1 LSETSPKVSKNS
13 FLKTALRRGIQGL
26 FLAIVVVLVAS
37 LAVGSAPGRR
47 FLAGKIVD
55 ALQSTFVGHFSIEIS
70 ALSLFR
76 GDVIIAHGTAQSPDG
91 HDALVVENVAVNV
104 APRALLASLMTGDPL
119 AIHGHA
125 SVGNA
130 TVDARVGGIAAAFAP
145 KNPPVTAPVPAA
157 SPVPGAPPARRFFV
171 DAEGVKVAHATITL
185 ADGTVIVE
193 DLALTGT
200 VAPEGGRA
208 TVDGA
213 RVQAALVNRPA
224 FAATAI
230 HVDGELPFAQLARAR
245 ATLDA
250 AVATVPPAGETT
262 KVIHVSVELVDGAAV
277 RLRAGPL
284 AATLEPWVKLPSGI
298 VDAQLLDGPLSVDA
312 TVAPYAGR
320 VHASLGDAGAPEA
333 PMTFDA
339 DATVS
344 RGPVGPPVFGGSLRL
359 IVPKRLIVQKKDSG
373 LSARAGAEIRGAFVD
388 LDPSAV
394 ALDENREWLDV
405 GKAHVSCMVLG
416 TGEFRPSANIEAIPI
431 PRVEALVHLT
441 GGAATAHVALMDDV
455 SSASARF
462 PATLSLTAAATPTS
476 RILDAELRGAPVT
489 LGPPSPPRRPISALL
504 ALAGVVNLHATQNL
518 GTSPAV
524 SADLRGRLHD
534 LRVPGLA
541 AGSVAVDVHSH
552 GTLENVQVSGSVD
565 VSSLTLPAGEGMER
579 VHLALSEVS
588 IRPSDARDTE
598 LATAVH
604 VSGTGASVAALDAEA
619 TVAVTPATGAVSV
632 RRLAVRGARRG
643 IPVTVGAREVTV
655 DGATI
660 SAEDVG
666 ITGGFGDV
674 FLSGRRSAGSVVLR
688 GTLKN
693 GDVGAFLA
701 LAGGVS
707 VPRAGHGLP
716 PLAGRV
722 DGTFDLRAAES
733 AVHGAV
739 EIHGSELGGALLPA
753 SVQHASIDAV
763 VRADGR
769 SFSGTIDGKLPSGT
783 VRVALTDG
791 EAGRGSLLGPA
802 AWMGAGGRLSIDGD
816 VALAPWVPEGRAQG
830 SVHLAGIV
838 SRAADAPEGLSA
850 DLRALAD
857 HLVLRAEDGT
867 LIYAEREANPASVR
881 VVAAGNPATLRVE
894 AALENQLRASAE
906 GVLTAGEWA
915 AISRGDVSPFTALSE
930 RANWSQ
936 RSVTAK
942 VQLATTPFETLPAIA
957 GRARELRGT
966 VEALL
971 AMDGPLNAPEVRGT
985 VRLLGAALPAGIAAP
1000 PPVDL
1005 RLDVLQHGTTGEASL
1020 AVRGPWGASQTRY
1033 ADGKA
1038 RYEVAF
1044 DALLAGRVPTW
1055 DADVDVDLRAVPLGI
1070 FQPFVVVPLG
1080 GTAAGQLHATR
1091 VKSHPEG
1098 TLTLHAEDVL
1108 VGADRVPQVSVRA
1121 GIVKGRI
1128 KAAVDI
1134 QEAADAVGPDT
1145 PKITIAASAPM
1156 IRKEALVDTLLF
1168 DDGFSIAL
1176 DATRFRLAPLGPLL
1190 APFGRGFDGIL
1201 TGKLRASGSVA
1212 ELNAVRVEGGLA
1224 LRHGAFEPLALGE
1237 PLREVGFDIRV
1248 ENDGGVAVE
1257 NLAVS
1262 AEGGELHGAFRGKLA
1277 GLSPVSLEGAI
1288 QFPERH
1294 PFPLVLDG
1302 VAYGDVAGNVQLGL
1316 VKNANKYAISVQIP
1330 RATVT
1335 LPDVSGRSLQPL
1347 EADPTV
1353 TVLGGAP
1360 SSHGRRD
1367 VALTPPGPPVPPAKT
1382 SLPIALAVKLGDIR
1396 VKRGSDLDIHA
1407 NGDLVVDEGV
1417 RGTVAV
1423 DRGFVELQGRR
1434 FKVDRVAVSFDPS
1447 VSPSNPQVDAS
1458 ASYDAADGYKVF
1470 AEFRGS
1476 VATGHL
1482 TLRAEPALTSSEILQ
1497 LIVFGSKDVAVSQN
1511 SGTETSALARAAGLG
1526 GGVVTQ
1532 GLNKVLSQV
1541 SPIELQTRIDTTN
1554 SQSPRPELTVQI
1566 SRDVAATVSIRV
1578 GLPSPGQA
1586 PDRST
1591 IRLEYRLGGHV
1602 SLESALGDKG
1612 TSTVDLTWER
1622 RY

>member
-1 LSETSPKVSKNS
+1 M
-13 FLKTALRRGIQGL
+13 RRATQGL
-26 FLAIVVVLVAS
+26 FLVTVLVLAAS
-37 LAVGSAPGRR
+37 FAIGSAPGRR

-55 ALQSTFVGHFSIEIS
+55 SLQSTFAGHFSIDIS

-76 GDVIIAHGTAQSPDG
+76 GDVTIARATAQSPDG
-91 HDALVVENVAVNV
+91 RDVLTAENVAVHV
-104 APRALLASLMTGDPL
+104 APRALVAALITGDSL
-119 AIHGHA
+119 DIRGHA

-130 TVDARVGGIAAAFAP
+130 TVDARSGGGASAFAP
-145 KNPPVTAPVPAA
+145 KNPTVSPPEIPAPVAP
-157 SPVPGAPPARRFFV
+157 PRPPARRFLV
-171 DAEGVKVAHATITL
+171 DVQGVKVTHAAVTL
-185 ADGTVIVE
+185 ASGTVTVD
-193 DLALTGT
+193 DLALAGT

-208 TVDGA
+208 TLDAA
-213 RVQAALVNRPA
+213 RVEAALSGRPA
-224 FAATAI
+224 VSATAI
-230 HVDGELPFAQLARAR
+230 HSDGELPFAQLARAR
-245 ATLDA
+245 ATIDA
-250 AVATVPPAGETT
+250 SIATVPSAGEGT
-262 KVIHVSVELVDGAAV
+262 KNIHVSAELVDGAAV
-277 RLRAGPL
+277 CMRAGPL
-284 AATLEPWVKLPSGI
+284 AATLQPWVKLPPSI

-320 VHASLGDAGAPEA
+320 LHASLGDAGAGQA
-333 PMTFDA
+333 PITFDA
-339 DATVS
+339 DVTGS
-344 RGPVGPPVFGGSLRL
+344 GPPSSAFGGFLRL
-359 IVPKRLIVQKKDSG
+359 IVPKRLIVQAKDAG
-373 LSARAGAEIRGAFVD
+373 LAARAGADIRVAFVD
-388 LDPSAV
+388 LDPRDV
-394 ALDENREWLDV
+394 AFNGEGANAWLDV
-405 GKAHVSCMVLG
+405 GKAHLSCMVLG
-416 TGEFRPSANIEAIPI
+416 SGELRPAANVEAIPI
-431 PRVEALVHLT
+431 PRLEALVDLT
-441 GGAATAHVALMDDV
+441 GGAATAEVALADVV
-455 SSASARF
+455 SSASPRSAG
-462 PATLSLTAAATPTS
+462 TLSLTAGATPTS
-476 RILDAELRGAPVT
+476 RTVDAELRGALPFAT
-489 LGPPSPPRRPISALL
+489 GSEFAGNGALPRL
-504 ALAGVVNLHATQNL
+504 AVAGVVTLHATQQL
-518 GTSPAV
+518 GASPGV
-524 SADLRGRLHD
+524 TADLHGRLHD
-534 LRVPGLA
+534 LRAPGLS
-541 AGSVAVDVHSH
+541 AGNVAVDLRGH
-552 GTLENVQVSGSVD
+552 GTLESMQVSGSVD

-579 VHLALSEVS
+579 VHLALSEVAL
-588 IRPSDARDTE
+588 ARE
-598 LATAVH
+598 LGEQLATAVH

-632 RRLAVRGARRG
+632 RRLAVRGARHG
-643 IPVTVGAREVTV
+643 VPVILGAREVTV
-655 DGATI
+655 DGSTV
-660 SAEDVG
+660 SAEDLG

-674 FLSGRRSAGSVVLR
+674 SLSGRRSAGGVVLR
-688 GTLKN
+688 GTVKN
-693 GDVGAFLA
+693 GDVGGFLA
-701 LAGGVS
+701 LTGR
-707 VPRAGHGLP
+707 VPA
-716 PLAGRV
+716 PLAGKV
-722 DGTFDLRAAES
+722 SAAFDLRADGN

-739 EIHGSELGGALLPA
+739 EFHGNELVSPLLPT
-753 SVQHASIDAV
+753 SVQHASIDAI
-763 VRADGR
+763 VRAEGR
-769 SFSGTIDGKLPSGT
+769 SFSGTIDGKLPSGA
-783 VRVALTDG
+783 VRVALSDG
-791 EAGRGSLLGPA
+791 QAGHGSLLGA
-802 AWMGAGGRLSIDGD
+802 GAWMGAGGKLTIDGD
-816 VALAPWVPEGRAQG
+816 VALAPWLPAGRAQG
-830 SVHLAGIV
+830 SVHLAGTV
-838 SRAADAPEGLSA
+838 ARAADAPEGLA
-850 DLRALAD
+850 VDATALAD
-857 HLVLRAEDGT
+857 HFVLRAADGT

-881 VVAAGNPATLRVE
+881 LVSSGNPATVRVE
-894 AALENQLRASAE
+894 VALENQLRGTVE
-906 GVLTAGEWA
+906 GALTAGEWT
-915 AISRGDVSPFTALSE
+915 AITQGDVSPFLALSE

-936 RSVTAK
+936 RSLTAK
-942 VQLATTPFETLPAIA
+942 VQLAPTPFGSLPAIA
-957 GRARELRGT
+957 GRASELRGT
-966 VEALL
+966 FEAAI
-971 AMDGPLNAPEVRGT
+971 AMDGPLNVPEVLGS
-985 VRLLGAALPAGIAAP
+985 VRLLGVALPAGTAAP

-1005 RLDVLQHGTTGEASL
+1005 RLDVSQHGGTGEASL

-1038 RYEVAF
+1038 RYEVALE
-1044 DALLAGRVPTW
+1044 ALLAGRTPTW
-1055 DADVDVDLRAVPLGI
+1055 DADLDVDLRAVPLAI

-1080 GTAAGQLHATR
+1080 GTAAGQLHAKR
-1091 VKSHPEG
+1091 VTSHPEG

-1145 PKITIAASAPM
+1145 PKITIAVSAPM

-1168 DDGFSIAL
+1168 DDGFSLAL

-1190 APFGRGFDGIL
+1190 APYGRGFDGVL
-1201 TGKLRASGSVA
+1201 TGKIRASGSVA
-1212 ELNAVRVEGGLA
+1212 ELHAVRVEGGLA

-1237 PLREVGFDIRV
+1237 PLREVGFDVRV
-1248 ENDGGVAVE
+1248 ENDGDFAVE

-1277 GLSPVSLEGAI
+1277 GLSPVSLEGAL

-1316 VKNANKYAISVQIP
+1316 VKSADKYSISVQIP

-1335 LPDVSGRSLQPL
+1335 LPDVSGRALQPL
-1347 EADPTV
+1347 EPDPTV
-1353 TVLGGAP
+1353 TVLGAARPPQGGGEVAP
-1360 SSHGRRD
+1360 
-1367 VALTPPGPPVPPAKT
+1367 VAPPGPSAPARKT

-1407 NGDLVVDEGV
+1407 NGDLVVDAGV

-1511 SGTETSALARAAGLG
+1511 SGTETSTLARAAGLG

-1591 IRLEYRLGGHV
+1591 IRLEYRLGGRV

>member
-1 LSETSPKVSKNS
+1 M
-13 FLKTALRRGIQGL
+13 AL
-26 FLAIVVVLVAS
+26 FS
-37 LAVGSAPGRR
+37 VGSAPGRR

-76 GDVIIAHGTAQSPDG
+76 GDVTIARATAQSPAG
-91 HDALVVENVAVNV
+91 HDALIVENVAVKV
-104 APRALLASLMTGDPL
+104 APRALLASLVMGDPL
-119 AIHGHA
+119 EVHGHA
-125 SVGNA
+125 SVGGA
-130 TVDARVGGIAAAFAP
+130 TVDGRAGGVAAAFAP
-145 KNPPVTAPVPAA
+145 KNPRAAAPETSTSSAA
-157 SPVPGAPPARRFFV
+157 LPARRFFV
-171 DAEGVKVAHATITL
+171 DVEGLKIAHAAILL
-185 ADGTVIVE
+185 ADGTVTAD
-193 DLALTGT
+193 DLALPGS
-200 VAPEGGRA
+200 VAPEGVRA
-208 TVDGA
+208 TVDGT
-213 RVQAALVNRPA
+213 RVEAAFAGRPA
-224 FAATAI
+224 VAANAI
-230 HVDGELPFAQLARAR
+230 HVDGELPCAQLARAR
-245 ATLDA
+245 ATLA
-250 AVATVPPAGETT
+250 ATVATVPPSGETSN
-262 KVIHVSVELVDGAAV
+262 VIQVSVEFVDGAAV

-284 AATLEPWVKLPSGI
+284 AATLQPWVKLPASI

-320 VHASLGDAGAPEA
+320 LHAWLGDVGAAEA
-333 PMTFDA
+333 PITFDA
-339 DATVS
+339 DAST
-344 RGPVGPPVFGGSLRL
+344 GS
-359 IVPKRLIVQKKDSG
+359 KKDSG
-373 LSARAGAEIRGAFVD
+373 ISVRAGAEIRVAFAD
-388 LDPSAV
+388 LDPGAV
-394 ALDENREWLDV
+394 ALSEAGDWLDV

-416 TGEFRPSANIEAIPI
+416 TGEVRPAANVEAIPI
-431 PRVEALVHLT
+431 PRVQALLHLT
-441 GGAATAHVALMDDV
+441 GGAATADVALTDDV
-455 SSASARF
+455 SSAAARS
-462 PATLSLTAAATPTS
+462 PATLSLTAEATPTS
-476 RILDAELRGAPVT
+476 RTVDAELRGA
-489 LGPPSPPRRPISALL
+489 LPRRPISAPL
-504 ALAGVVNLHATQNL
+504 ALAGVLNLHATQQL
-518 GTSPAV
+518 GASPGVA
-524 SADLRGRLHD
+524 ADLRGRLHD
-534 LRVPGLA
+534 LRLPGLS
-541 AGSVAVDVHSH
+541 AGGALVDLRSR
-552 GTLENVQVSGSVD
+552 GTLESVQVSGSVD
-565 VSSLTLPAGEGMER
+565 VSSLRLPAGEGMDR
-579 VHLALSEVS
+579 VHLALAEVS
-588 IRPSDARDTE
+588 IRPSEVRDAP
-598 LATAVH
+598 LAPAVH
-604 VSGTGASVAALDAEA
+604 VSGTDVSGANLDAEA
-619 TVAVTPATGAVSV
+619 TVAVTPASGAVSV

-643 IPVTVGAREVTV
+643 VPVTVGAREVTV

-660 SAEDVG
+660 SAEDLG
-666 ITGGFGDV
+666 ITGGFGEV
-674 FLSGRRSAGSVVLR
+674 FLSGRRSAGAVALR

-701 LAGGVS
+701 LAGGAS
-707 VPRAGHGLP
+707 VPLAGQGLP

-722 DGTFDLRAAES
+722 DGAFDVRVAGA
-733 AVHGAV
+733 AVHGAI
-739 EIHGSELGGALLPA
+739 EFHGKELGGALVPA
-753 SVQHASIDAV
+753 SVQHASIDV
-763 VRADGR
+763 VLRGEGR
-769 SFSGTIDGKLPSGT
+769 SFSGTVDGKLPSGA

-791 EAGRGSLLGPA
+791 LAGRGSLLGAA
-802 AWMGAGGRLSIDGD
+802 AWTGAGGKLTIDGD
-816 VALAPWVPEGRAQG
+816 VALAPWVPAGRAQG
-830 SVHLAGIV
+830 SVHLAGTV
-838 SRAADAPEGLSA
+838 ARAPDAPEGLSV
-850 DLRALAD
+850 DVKALAD
-857 HLVLRAEDGT
+857 HLVLHAEDGS

-881 VVAAGNPATLRVE
+881 LLASGNPATLRVE

-906 GVLTAGEWA
+906 GALTAGEWA
-915 AISRGDVSPFTALSE
+915 AISRGDASPLVALSE

-936 RSVTAK
+936 RSVAAK
-942 VQLATTPFETLPAIA
+942 VQLAPTPFESLPAFA
-957 GRARELRGT
+957 GRAREVRGN
-966 VEALL
+966 VEAWV
-971 AMDGPLNAPEVRGT
+971 AMDGPLNAPEVRGS
-985 VRLLGAALPAGIAAP
+985 VRLLGLHSPPGRQRHPPSTSALTLPNMA
-1000 PPVDL
+1000 
-1005 RLDVLQHGTTGEASL
+1005 R
-1020 AVRGPWGASQTRY
+1020 RG
-1033 ADGKA
+1033 GKH
-1038 RYEVAF
+1038 R
-1044 DALLAGRVPTW
+1044 RP
-1055 DADVDVDLRAVPLGI
+1055 RPLGRK
-1070 FQPFVVVPLG
+1070 PDPLRRWEG
-1080 GTAAGQLHATR
+1080 ALRGQLHATR
-1091 VKSHPEG
+1091 VKSRPEG
-1098 TLTLHAEDVL
+1098 TLTLHAENVL
-1108 VGADRVPQVSVRA
+1108 VGTDRVPQVSLRA

-1168 DDGFSIAL
+1168 DDGFSLAV

-1190 APFGRGFDGIL
+1190 ASFGRGFDGIL
-1201 TGKLRASGSVA
+1201 TGKLRAT
-1212 ELNAVRVEGGLA
+1212 
-1224 LRHGAFEPLALGE
+1224 LGE
-1237 PLREVGFDIRV
+1237 PLREVGFDVRV
-1248 ENDGGVAVE
+1248 ENDGGFAVE

-1316 VKNANKYAISVQIP
+1316 VKNANKYALSVQVP

-1335 LPDVSGRSLQPL
+1335 LPDVSGRALQPL

-1353 TVLGGAP
+1353 TVLGAAP
-1360 SSHGRRD
+1360 SLHSGD
-1367 VALTPPGPPVPPAKT
+1367 VAPVAPPGPPPPPAKA

-1407 NGDLVVDEGV
+1407 TGDLVVDEGV

-1434 FKVDRVAVSFDPS
+1434 VKVARVAVSFDPS

-1526 GGVVTQ
+1526 GGVGTQ
-1532 GLNKVLSQV
+1532 GRNKVLSQV
-1541 SPIELQTRIDTTN
+1541 APIELQTRIDTTN